1 MKRPAK
7 ARRNRTT
14 KVLPVTPERW
24 QDLETLFGPR
34 GACGGCWCMW
44 WRLKRSEFERRK
56 GARNKR
62 ALKKLVEA
70 GEVPGLLAYADDQPV
85 GWCAV
90 APREAYPVL
99 ENSRTLRRVDDK
111 PVWSVVC
118 FFVARRFRGKG
129 VAREL
134 LRAAVDYGK
143 RKGAKI
149 VEGYPVEPKKERM
162 PDVFAWTGF
171 ASVFRKI
178 GFVEVARRSP
188 TRPMMRYF
196 VGRLKGSRGSSS

>member
-1 MKRPAK
+1 M
-7 ARRNRTT
+7 
-14 KVLPVTPERW
+14 
-24 QDLETLFGPR
+24 
-34 GACGGCWCMW
+34 
-44 WRLKRSEFERRK
+44 
-56 GARNKR
+56 
-62 ALKKLVEA
+62 KKLVEA

>member
-178 GFVEVARRSP
+178 GFVEVERRSP